1 MLRRHALIKI
11 VTEHDLGPEQIERI
25 VHHVHPSRAKVIDGN
40 PLKSHCSQYIMAVT
54 AVLRRVPPDAI
65 VHDYRR
71 SDARIGAMAGRTSL
85 VGDVAEPGF
94 GFGSVV
100 VELTTRDGR
109 TLTEKLS
116 HWRGHQND
124 PLTRPE
130 LEEKFLRLA
139 TMRLSRASAER
150 VMQLCDDLEN
160 LTDAA
165 ELAELLSVPE
175 ASAR

>member
-1 MLRRHALIKI
+1 VR
-11 VTEHDLGPEQIERI
+11 Q
-25 VHHVHPSRAKVIDGN
+25 
-40 PLKSHCSQYIMAVT
+40 
-54 AVLRRVPPDAI
+54 VPPDAI

-94 GFGSVV
+94 GAGSAV
-100 VELTTRDGR
+100 VEVTTRDGR
-109 TLTEKLS
+109 ILVEKLP

-150 VMQLCDDLEN
+150 VRALCDDLED
-160 LTDAA
+160 LDDVA
-165 ELAELLSVPE
+165 ELAELLGVPE
-175 ASAR
+175 EGV